1 MGVPPVGEWRGGPP
15 APRSTAHLRNGIMVC
30 CIDTTAATIQK
41 TTRPETMNTPF
52 RIVLFAPEIPQNT
65 GTIGRLCVCCG
76 AELHLIEPLG
86 FEVTETRLRRA
97 GLDYWR
103 HLTWHVHPSWSAF
116 VDDQAPERLFFATA
130 HARRTIYQTAFRT
143 GDWLVFGNETGGLPQ
158 TIHEQYAENMRTI
171 PMPGEHARTH
181 NLANA
186 VAIVLHEALR
196 QSEGW

>member
-1 MGVPPVGEWRGGPP
+1 MNRSLFPARLLFRSKCSIQLQVLKISGVNALWFAVF
-15 APRSTAHLRNGIMVC
+15 
-30 CIDTTAATIQK
+30 TTPSPQ
-41 TTRPETMNTPF
+41 PSETMNIPF

-97 GLDYWR
+97 GLDYWH
-103 HLTWHVHPSWSAF
+103 HLTWRVHPSWPAF
-116 VDDQAPERLFFATA
+116 VNEQAPKRLFFATA
-130 HARRTIYQTAFRT
+130 HARRTVYQAAFRA

-158 TIHEQYAENMRTI
+158 AIHEQYAEHMVTI

-196 QSEGW
+196 QTEGW